1 MHTLTAREWFDPL
14 ARTVVEHQ
22 YSAGRPVLSADQVSK
37 LMEDAVL
44 RRIIKHFD
52 RFTRNCLSDLP
63 SWVNHLFSLSEQRQV
78 TAHSHRVNVD
88 GTL

>member
-1 MHTLTAREWFDPL
+1 
-14 ARTVVEHQ
+14 
-22 YSAGRPVLSADQVSK
+22 
-37 LMEDAVL
+37 
-44 RRIIKHFD
+44 
-52 RFTRNCLSDLP
+52 LP